1 MSRIETPPGNAGLV
15 GTKPTLPAAMLDR
28 SGRMQARES

>member
-15 GTKPTLPAAMLDR
+15 GTKPALPAAMLDR
-28 SGRMQARES
+28 SERKQARES